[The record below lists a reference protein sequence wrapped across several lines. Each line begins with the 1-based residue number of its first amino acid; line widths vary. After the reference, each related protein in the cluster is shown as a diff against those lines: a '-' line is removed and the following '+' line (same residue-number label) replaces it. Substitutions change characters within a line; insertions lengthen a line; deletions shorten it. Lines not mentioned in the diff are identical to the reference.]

1 LDPQEQRAK
10 ELFNAYFGSYFQM
23 HRDGKYEEYKTY
35 QVTKE
40 TETEWLE
47 ESIAKYTAELSIRNW
62 DAVAQLL
69 SIAKNFPDSR
79 ILDHVI
85 AFTSRHLMSSD
96 SIVKLMYAEHI
107 VAIIKLVKD
116 KCATEQL
123 HNAYKVTALLLEDI
137 ISKPLIIDP
146 GHELHDFQIKDK
158 KSLNNRAAKS
168 IELIKEMLH
177 DTK

>member
-1 LDPQEQRAK
+1 MDQTLQRAK
-10 ELFNAYFGSYFQM
+10 ELFTSYFGSYFQM

-40 TETEWLE
+40 TEAEWLE

-62 DAVAQLL
+62 DAIALLL

-79 ILDHVI
+79 ILDNVI
-85 AFTSRHLMSSD
+85 AFASRHLMSSD
-96 SIVKLMYAEHI
+96 SIVKLMYAEHS
-107 VAIIKLVKD
+107 VAIMKLVKD
-116 KCATEQL
+116 KCSTEQL
-123 HNAYKVTALLLEDI
+123 HHAYKVTALILEDI

-177 DTK
+177 ETK

>member
-1 LDPQEQRAK
+1 LEQQAQRAK
-10 ELFNAYFGSYFQM
+10 ELFTSYFGSYFLM
-23 HRDGKYEEYKTY
+23 HRDGKYEEYQTY
-35 QVTKE
+35 DVTKE

-47 ESIAKYTAELSIRNW
+47 ELIVKYTGELSIRNW
-62 DAVAQLL
+62 DAVIQLWSL
-69 SIAKNFPDSR
+69 AKNFPDSR

-107 VAIIKLVKD
+107 ILIIKLVKD
-116 KCATEQL
+116 KCSTDQL

-146 GHELHDFQIKDK
+146 GHELQDFQIKDK

-177 DTK
+177 

>member
-1 LDPQEQRAK
+1 MDQQAQRAK
-10 ELFNAYFGSYFQM
+10 ELLTSYYGSYFQM

-35 QVTKE
+35 DVAKE

-47 ESIAKYTAELSIRNW
+47 ELIVKFDGELSIRNW
-62 DAVAQLL
+62 DAVIQLWSL
-69 SIAKNFPDSR
+69 ANNFPDSR

-85 AFTSRHLMSSD
+85 AFTDRHLMSSD

-107 VAIIKLVKD
+107 ILIIKLVKD
-116 KCATEQL
+116 KSSTEQL

-137 ISKPLIIDP
+137 IAKPLIIDP
-146 GHELHDFQIKDK
+146 GHELQHFQIKDK

-177 DTK
+177 